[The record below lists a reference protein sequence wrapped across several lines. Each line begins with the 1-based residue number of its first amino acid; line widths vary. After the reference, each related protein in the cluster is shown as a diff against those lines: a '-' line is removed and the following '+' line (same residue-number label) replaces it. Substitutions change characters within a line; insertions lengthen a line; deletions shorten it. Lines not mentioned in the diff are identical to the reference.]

1 MFIGGVSFLNINF
14 LRVLILFLIS
24 TNFLFVQD
32 NFAADNKIKINDIK
46 RMLDNFHSVQ
56 LGVLYRSAQLK
67 PSRLR
72 KYIQKFG
79 IKSVINLRGINK
91 KTKWWQAEKATLKK
105 LKVNYY
111 NISFNASNF
120 SSKENLHKL
129 LYLYKHAPKPILIH
143 CRDGADRSGEA
154 AALWVLEQQGK
165 RKKDALKHLSI
176 KYGYLRFRKPKKYF
190 LISIW
195 QGEQWLNQ
203 KYDPKNYVSKMK
215 HS

>member
-1 MFIGGVSFLNINF
+1 MFSCEASFLRI
-14 LRVLILFLIS
+14 LIILFIS
-24 TNFLFVQD
+24 TNFL
-32 NFAADNKIKINDIK
+32 AATGDKVRINDIK
-46 RMLDNFHSVQ
+46 KLFDNFHSVQ
-56 LGVLYRSAQLK
+56 PGALYRSAQLK

-79 IKSVINLRGINK
+79 IKSVINLRGVNEN
-91 KTKWWQAEKATLKK
+91 TKWWQAEKAILEK
-105 LKVNYY
+105 LNVHYY
-111 NISFNASNF
+111 NIPFSASHF
-120 SSKENLHKL
+120 SSKKNLHKL
-129 LYLYKHAPKPILIH
+129 LYLYKYAPKPILIH

-176 KYGYLRFRKPKKYF
+176 KYGYLRFRRPEKYF

-195 QGEQWLNQ
+195 QGEKWLNQ
-203 KYDPKNYVSKMK
+203 KYDPESYASKIK

>member
-1 MFIGGVSFLNINF
+1 MFSCDISFLRILIVFF
-14 LRVLILFLIS
+14 LS
-24 TNFLFVQD
+24 TNLL
-32 NFAADNKIKINDIK
+32 AATGDKVRINDLK
-46 RMLDNFHSVQ
+46 KLFDNFHSVQ
-56 LGVLYRSAQLK
+56 SGALYRSAQLK

-79 IKSVINLRGINK
+79 IKSVINLRGVNE
-91 KTKWWQAEKATLKK
+91 KTKWWQAEKATLEK
-105 LKVNYY
+105 LNVHYY
-111 NISFNASNF
+111 NIPFSACHF

-176 KYGYLRFRKPKKYF
+176 KYGYLRFRRPEKYF

-195 QGEQWLNQ
+195 QGEKWLNQ
-203 KYDPKNYVSKMK
+203 KYDPESYASKIK

>member
-1 MFIGGVSFLNINF
+1 MFSCEASFLRI
-14 LRVLILFLIS
+14 LIILFIS
-24 TNFLFVQD
+24 TNFL
-32 NFAADNKIKINDIK
+32 AATGDKVRINDIK
-46 RMLDNFHSVQ
+46 KLFDNFHSVQ
-56 LGVLYRSAQLK
+56 PGALYRSAQLK

-79 IKSVINLRGINK
+79 IKSVINLRGVNE
-91 KTKWWQAEKATLKK
+91 KTKWWQAEKAILEK
-105 LKVNYY
+105 LNVHYY
-111 NISFNASNF
+111 NIPFSASHF

-129 LYLYKHAPKPILIH
+129 LYLYKYAPKPILIH

-176 KYGYLRFRKPKKYF
+176 KYGYLRFRRPEKYF

-195 QGEQWLNQ
+195 QGEKWLNQ
-203 KYDPKNYVSKMK
+203 KYDPESYASKIR

>member
-1 MFIGGVSFLNINF
+1 MFIGYVGFFNISL
-14 LRVLILFLIS
+14 LRIIIVFLIS
-24 TNFLFVQD
+24 TNFLFATQD
-32 NFAADNKIKINDIK
+32 KIKINDIK
-46 RMLDNFHSVQ
+46 KILDNFHSVQ
-56 LGVLYRSAQLK
+56 SGVLYRSAQLK

-72 KYIQKFG
+72 KYVQKFG
-79 IKSVINLRGINK
+79 IKSVINLRGVNK
-91 KTKWWQAEKATLKK
+91 KTKWWQAEKATLEK
-105 LKVNYY
+105 LNVNYY
-111 NISFNASNF
+111 NIPFNANSY

-154 AALWVLEQQGK
+154 AALWILEQQGK
-165 RKKDALKHLSI
+165 QKKDAFKHLSL

-203 KYDPKNYVSKMK
+203 KYDPENYVSKIK